1 MVHKHYMQLYPTRR
15 DMVNP
20 ILNEDGGGDFYVIS
34 IDDNNEV
41 CSIYGPIDD
50 YEMTIE
56 NLNNDL
62 FERDDIMWTEEDLRW
77 DLLWVRDEKFVEVDH
92 KNPEG
97 GVTISSYSSKIESD
111 TPQLCERYEYDFE
124 LGAK

>member
-1 MVHKHYMQLYPTRR
+1 MIHKHYMQHYPTKR

-34 IDDNNEV
+34 IDDNQV
-41 CSIYGPIDD
+41 CAIYGPVDD
-50 YEMTIE
+50 FEMTLE
-56 NLNNDL
+56 NLTNDL
-62 FERDDIMWTEEDLRW
+62 LDRDDIMWDEEDLIN
-77 DLLWVRDEKFVEVDH
+77 DLYWVRDEKFVEVDP